1 MEELED
7 LDAEKDLKFDLSGG
21 KKTPSK
27 LNFNRNDD

>member
-21 KKTPSK
+21 KKRPFRS
-27 LNFNRNDD
+27 NRNDD